1 MWAVLPRPVLSIVPT
16 MDEDMPKAGADALA
30 AVLGQRDDF
39 TQLQPEGTHEFKR
52 EYLEEV
58 AAFFQRVL

>member
-1 MWAVLPRPVLSIVPT
+1 

-30 AVLGQRDDF
+30 AALGQRDDF

-58 AAFFQRVL
+58 AAFFRRVL